1 MLIKKKQIAFITGTR
16 ADFGKIKTLINKVLN
31 SEEFSL
37 NLFVTGMHL
46 EQKYGYTITEIE
58 NSGFKDFIF
67 PFINTSTSG
76 DMEMKLAKTVEGF
89 STFVRNRKI
98 DLIVVHGDRPETLAG
113 AIVGS
118 FNNILV
124 AHIEGGEVSG
134 TIDEMIRHS
143 TSKLSHFHFVSNNQ
157 ARNRLI
163 RFGEDPKN
171 IVCIGSPDIDIL
183 MHGNLPSLDKVKSR
197 YEIIFSEYSIV
208 LFHPVTTDFYFDKKI
223 RIFIDSLL
231 KIKENFIVI
240 YPNDDKGNEKIIY
253 EYEKNFRD
261 RSNFKIFPSLRFEYY
276 LTLLKNSKFIIG
288 NSSSGIHEAPYFKK
302 PTINIG
308 TRQNLR
314 SKQESIINVDFSEKE
329 LLASY
334 FKAIN
339 NNFHYDVEYG
349 DGSSSEI
356 FLKTILK
363 KSFWKIDLQKYLFG
377 DGEN

>member
-46 EQKYGYTITEIE
+46 EQKYGYTIKEIE

-171 IVCIGSPDIDIL
+171 IVCIGNPDIDIL
-183 MHGNLPSLDKVKSR
+183 LHGNLPSLNQVKSR

-208 LFHPVTTDFYFDKKI
+208 LFHPVTTDFDFDKKI

-240 YPNDDKGNEKIIY
+240 YPNDDKGNDKIIY

-288 NSSSGIHEAPYFKK
+288 NSSSGVHEAPYFKK
-302 PTINIG
+302 PTINVG

-339 NNFHYDVEYG
+339 NNFNYDVEYG
-349 DGSSSEI
+349 DGRSSEI